1 MGPGQNRILARA
13 RALGVRTFKT
23 YTQGDQVFD
32 YGGSITHFTGVIPPL
47 PEPDAADFDNLLG
60 LIGNQVRVAHDGP
73 AGIAAARGFRPD
85 VVLLDIGLPGMNGY
99 EVARLLRRQAGLT
112 GALLLALT
120 GYGEK
125 EDRRRSEEAGI
136 NFHLVKPFEPEQL
149 QRLLASW
156 NPPAARP

>member
-1 MGPGQNRILARA
+1 VDDNA
-13 RALGVRTFKT
+13 
-23 YTQGDQVFD
+23 
-32 YGGSITHFTGVIPPL
+32 
-47 PEPDAADFDNLLG
+47 DAAESLALFLKLEG
-60 LIGNQVRVAHDGP
+60 HETRIAHDGP
-73 AGIAAARGFRPD
+73 AALEAASTYRPE
-85 VVLLDIGLPGMNGY
+85 VVLLDIGLPGLNGY
-99 EVARLLRRQAGLT
+99 EVAKLLRRQAGLD

-156 NPPAARP
+156 NPPAGVS